1 MKKYSAQNNAFYD
14 PQINS
19 EIPADA
25 IDIDEPA
32 WMALLEGQADGRVI
46 SSSKEGLPLLVESPE
61 PTAEQIQKQVIAE
74 QQRLRQ
80 YADSAIYTLQDA
92 IDMKMASEKEI
103 EQLTS
108 WKKYRIALMRIE
120 TNVLDVNWPQIP
132 V

>member
-14 PQINS
+14 LQINS
-19 EIPADA
+19 EIPTDA

-32 WMALLEGQADGRVI
+32 WMALLEGQADGKVI